1 MNDFSIID
9 PLVSV
14 FENIKDPKNVKTSN
28 FSEVIARIKNPEKR
42 IKDIQT
48 EYRKTKDTKIKNQLP
63 AFIASGTF
71 TQRNKSGFK
80 AASGLMVLDFDKFPD
95 PETLQAA
102 RLKLMNDAFV
112 TALFISPSG
121 NGLKAII
128 NIPIIKNDAEFKK
141 IFQALSSRYNSP
153 YFDESTSDISRLCFF
168 AFDAE
173 IYLNECADVFQPNE
187 ISECEDSET
196 FERLLSWMKNSGRE
210 FIDGNRNKFVFDL
223 AGACCRYG
231 IEKETALDM
240 ILDEIYISED
250 FPLLEIKNSIKSA
263 YKKSEFDSE
272 SFDNDFEAK
281 MRKFADAEA
290 LEASKTKK
298 NEFPIS
304 ILPARLQEII
314 ISLNETLNFPNDFT
328 ATSMLYAASVCNG
341 KSCKVKF
348 QNGWTDIG
356 SFYFALVGKAGTI
369 KTHPLNFAL
378 KPIKK
383 RDADAYNDYVGRK
396 LDFDYLRSLSKK
408 ERDEAQSS
416 ESEIDQPKWDQHLV
430 SDFTPEALIDVL
442 AYNKRGIGVYVD
454 ELASW
459 FKNFNRYNK
468 GSEEQF
474 WLSVWSGNAITLNRK
489 TSMSSH
495 IPEPFIS
502 VIGTIQD
509 SVLSELA
516 DNRTENGFLDR
527 ILYAFPDDQEKK
539 AWNSKELDEN
549 IFSEWDQI
557 LNKILKLEVEPGLIL
572 EFEPEAKNHLMEWQR
587 EITDFLNKPENDVL
601 RSIYAKLETYA
612 IRFSLLMELLYF
624 ACNES
629 KMKHISLRSVKA
641 ALELIQ
647 YFSKT
652 SMKAHSILSNS
663 DPISKLPL
671 MKQRVFNA
679 LPEDFKTS
687 EGYKV
692 ALQNEMPNRS
702 FDDFITNEKLFL
714 KVKKGFYKKIII

>member
-240 ILDEIYISED
+240 IMGEIYISED

-272 SFDNDFEAK
+272 SFDNDFA
-281 MRKFADAEA
+281 
-290 LEASKTKK
+290 
-298 NEFPIS
+298 
-304 ILPARLQEII
+304 
-314 ISLNETLNFPNDFT
+314 
-328 ATSMLYAASVCNG
+328 
-341 KSCKVKF
+341 
-348 QNGWTDIG
+348 
-356 SFYFALVGKAGTI
+356 
-369 KTHPLNFAL
+369 
-378 KPIKK
+378 
-383 RDADAYNDYVGRK
+383 
-396 LDFDYLRSLSKK
+396 
-408 ERDEAQSS
+408 
-416 ESEIDQPKWDQHLV
+416 
-430 SDFTPEALIDVL
+430 
-442 AYNKRGIGVYVD
+442 
-454 ELASW
+454 
-459 FKNFNRYNK
+459 
-468 GSEEQF
+468 
-474 WLSVWSGNAITLNRK
+474 
-489 TSMSSH
+489 
-495 IPEPFIS
+495 
-502 VIGTIQD
+502 
-509 SVLSELA
+509 
-516 DNRTENGFLDR
+516 
-527 ILYAFPDDQEKK
+527 
-539 AWNSKELDEN
+539 
-549 IFSEWDQI
+549 
-557 LNKILKLEVEPGLIL
+557 
-572 EFEPEAKNHLMEWQR
+572 
-587 EITDFLNKPENDVL
+587 
-601 RSIYAKLETYA
+601 
-612 IRFSLLMELLYF
+612 
-624 ACNES
+624 
-629 KMKHISLRSVKA
+629 
-641 ALELIQ
+641 
-647 YFSKT
+647 
-652 SMKAHSILSNS
+652 
-663 DPISKLPL
+663 
-671 MKQRVFNA
+671 VF
-679 LPEDFKTS
+679 
-687 EGYKV
+687 V
-692 ALQNEMPNRS
+692 
-702 FDDFITNEKLFL
+702 
-714 KVKKGFYKKIII
+714 